1 MFDLQKNV
9 SFHQIIQT
17 LKANHFYNNLWK
29 VTLKSLKNLNAV

>member
-1 MFDLQKNV
+1 MTGLKKNV